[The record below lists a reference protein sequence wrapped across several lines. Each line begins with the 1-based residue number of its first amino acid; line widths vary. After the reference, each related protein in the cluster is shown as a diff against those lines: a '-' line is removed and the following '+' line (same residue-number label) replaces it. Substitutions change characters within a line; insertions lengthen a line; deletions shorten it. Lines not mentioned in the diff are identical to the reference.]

1 MSITK
6 HKPEEPRRDAL
17 KIIGAIG
24 STCIFPFQ
32 ADELYGQHEH
42 AAAHDERPAAAPAK
56 PLFFKP
62 AELATLA
69 AFVDLIIPATDTP
82 SASQA
87 GVPAY
92 IDYVASKNAKLGA
105 TLREGIRLL
114 TQKKFAKLKPKAQE
128 DLAAEW
134 CDAAEKAKSKGPR
147 EAFWIA
153 VKNLTADG
161 YYTSKPG
168 MRDEL
173 GYKGNQVLEAFPNC
187 DAVAEH

>member
-1 MSITK
+1 MSK
-6 HKPEEPRRDAL
+6 RKPEEPRRDAL

-42 AAAHDERPAAAPAK
+42 AAHDEKPAAVTPAK

-62 AELATLA
+62 AELAILA
-69 AFVDLIIPATDTP
+69 AFADVIIPATDTP

-105 TLREGIRLL
+105 TVREGLSLL
-114 TQKKFAKLKPKAQE
+114 AQKKFAKLKPAAQE
-128 DLAAEW
+128 KLAAEW

-147 EAFWIA
+147 EAFWVA

-173 GYKGNQVLEAFPNC
+173 GYKGNQVLEAFPSC